1 MTVAGLSTAG
11 AIGIAM
17 RRRFFGEG
25 AERLVAKFREVGP
38 GGAFVG
44 GAIVAKESRFLQDL
58 AHGRD
63 IREFHRV
70 FCVAQGRAARLAEAF
85 NSRVATLPGFDPRTT
100 PRITFL
106 DCCVYVVR
114 DPLAGRV
121 GLLVE
126 KQLDPQRYKKWNGNN
141 GYVEEAAAAR
151 AAAAPPGRAGAL
163 AAVVEGSEDEGSSEE
178 EVGAHETLRGID
190 PTEFPQV
197 R

>member
-1 MTVAGLSTAG
+1 MTVAGLSAAG

-25 AERLVAKFREVGP
+25 AERLIANLKFREVGP

-44 GAIVAKESRFLQDL
+44 GAMVAKESRFLQDL
-58 AHGRD
+58 THGSD
-63 IREFHRV
+63 MREFHRV

-100 PRITFL
+100 PRIAFL

-114 DPLAGRV
+114 DPLAGRM

-141 GYVEEAAAAR
+141 GYVEGAAAAR
-151 AAAAPPGRAGAL
+151 AAGCTEEAIAGVFAALINGRA
-163 AAVVEGSEDEGSSEE
+163 
-178 EVGAHETLRGID
+178 
-190 PTEFPQV
+190 
-197 R
+197 